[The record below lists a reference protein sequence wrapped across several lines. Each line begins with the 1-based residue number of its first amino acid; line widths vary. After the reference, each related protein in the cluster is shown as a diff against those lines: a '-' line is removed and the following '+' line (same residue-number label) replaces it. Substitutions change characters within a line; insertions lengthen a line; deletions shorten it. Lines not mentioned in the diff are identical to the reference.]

1 MRSNNISISGSG
13 QPPATMVLPSNDIVQ
28 EYGLPLGQHGDPHYA
43 SLLSKVRREIN
54 DNGIVRPKGYDV
66 SFHLNPEIEKHH
78 FGHSHP
84 MKPWRLTLAKG
95 LIMSYGMHAA
105 MNNYI
110 SRPATRDEMEDFH
123 SKEYLEYLK
132 TARVVIPDDDYPKPF
147 NLGGSDCPIFEGL
160 INYCSMYAGASIDA
174 ARKLC
179 NNESDIAINWS
190 GGLHHAKKAEASGF
204 CYVNDIVLAILQLLR
219 KHPRVLYIDIDV
231 HHGDGVEEAFWSTD
245 RVMTVSIHKFDHLNF
260 FPGTGDLDRTG
271 PASESNPGAHHSVN
285 VPLADGIDD
294 MQYVWLFK
302 TVVGSCVEKFRPTA
316 IVLQCGADSLA
327 GDRLGRFNV
336 QVQGHGA
343 CVAYCKSLNLP
354 LLLVGGGGYTPRNVA
369 RAWAHETS
377 IAIGCDETLDPVI
390 PPHTPYRSHFR
401 HDTLFP
407 TLEQILGDPRPN
419 KNTEK
424 KVSDIVA
431 SITEQLRFVNAA
443 PSVQSMQIPPD
454 LTGFKD
460 EVEDRLKEHQQ
471 EYDDE
476 MRRNSERSLGVP
488 MDY

>member
-1 MRSNNISISGSG
+1 MVFSSNN
-13 QPPATMVLPSNDIVQ
+13 IVQ
-28 EYGLPLGQHGDPHYA
+28 EYWHPLGQQGDPQNA
-43 SLLSKVRREIN
+43 RLLATVKNEILVN
-54 DNGIVRPKGYDV
+54 SIARPKGYKV
-66 SFHLNPEIEKHH
+66 SWHSNPEIEKHH
-78 FGHSHP
+78 FGHAHP

-105 MNNYI
+105 MDTYV
-110 SRPATRDEMEDFH
+110 SRQATREEMEDFH
-123 SKEYLEYLK
+123 SEEYLNYLK
-132 TARVVIPDDDYPKPF
+132 TAKVAMPDDDYPKDF

-160 INYCSMYAGASIDA
+160 FNYCSMYSGASIDA

-245 RVMTVSIHKFDHLNF
+245 RVMTLSIHKYDGLNF
-260 FPGTGDLDRTG
+260 FPGTGDIDRTG
-271 PASESNPGAHHSVN
+271 PDNEGNPGAHHAIN
-285 VPLADGIDD
+285 VPLSDGIDD
-294 MQYVWLFK
+294 DQYVFLFK
-302 TVVGSCVEKFRPTA
+302 TIVGMCVDRFQPTA

-343 CVAYCKSLNLP
+343 CVTFCKSLKIP

-377 IAIGCDETLDPVI
+377 IAIGCDATLNPII
-390 PPHTPYRSHFR
+390 PEHTPYRSHFR
-401 HDTLFP
+401 HDTIFP

-419 KNTEK
+419 KNTK
-424 KVSDIVA
+424 RKVEEIVQ

-443 PSVQSMQIPPD
+443 PSVQSTAIPPD
-454 LTGFKD
+454 LAGLKD
-460 EVEDRLKEHQQ
+460 DVEDKLREEKE
-471 EYDDE
+471 EYDE
-476 MRRNSERSLGVP
+476 MLRSDKEQGLGVP
-488 MDY
+488 MEY

>member
-1 MRSNNISISGSG
+1 MVFSSNN
-13 QPPATMVLPSNDIVQ
+13 IVQ
-28 EYGLPLGQHGDPHYA
+28 EYWHPLSQQGDPQNA
-43 SLLSKVRREIN
+43 RLLATVKNEILVN
-54 DNGIVRPKGYDV
+54 DIARPKGYKV
-66 SFHLNPEIEKHH
+66 SWHSNPEIEKHH
-78 FGHSHP
+78 FGHAHP
-84 MKPWRLTLAKG
+84 MKPWRLTLAKA

-105 MNNYI
+105 MDTYV
-110 SRPATRDEMEDFH
+110 SRQATREEMEDYH
-123 SKEYLEYLK
+123 SEEYLNYLK
-132 TARVVIPDDDYPKPF
+132 TAKVAMPDDDYPKDF

-160 INYCSMYAGASIDA
+160 FNYCSMYSGASIDA

-245 RVMTVSIHKFDHLNF
+245 RVMTLSIHKYDGLNF
-260 FPGTGDLDRTG
+260 FPGTGDSDRTG
-271 PASESNPGAHHSVN
+271 PDNEGNPGAHHAIN
-285 VPLADGIDD
+285 VPLSDGIDD
-294 MQYVWLFK
+294 DQYVFLFK
-302 TVVGSCVEKFRPTA
+302 TIVGMCVERFQPTA

-343 CVAYCKSLNLP
+343 CVTFCKSLKIP

-377 IAIGCDETLDPVI
+377 IAIGCDATLNPII
-390 PPHTPYRSHFR
+390 PEHTPYRSHFR
-401 HDTLFP
+401 HETIFP

-419 KNTEK
+419 KNTKK
-424 KVSDIVA
+424 KVEEIVQ

-443 PSVQSMQIPPD
+443 PSVQSTVIPPD
-454 LTGFKD
+454 LAGLKD
-460 EVEDRLKEHQQ
+460 DVEDKLREEKE
-471 EYDDE
+471 EYDE
-476 MRRNSERSLGVP
+476 MLRSDKEQGLGVP
-488 MDY
+488 MEY

>member
-1 MRSNNISISGSG
+1 MVFSSNN
-13 QPPATMVLPSNDIVQ
+13 IVQ
-28 EYGLPLGQHGDPHYA
+28 EYWHPLSQQGDPQNA
-43 SLLSKVRREIN
+43 RLLATVKNEILVN
-54 DNGIVRPKGYDV
+54 DIARPKGYKV
-66 SFHLNPEIEKHH
+66 SWHSNPEIEKHH
-78 FGHSHP
+78 FGHAHP
-84 MKPWRLTLAKG
+84 MKPWRLTLAKA

-105 MNNYI
+105 MDTYV
-110 SRPATRDEMEDFH
+110 SRQATREEMEDFH
-123 SKEYLEYLK
+123 SEEYLNYLK
-132 TARVVIPDDDYPKPF
+132 TAKVAMPDDDYPKDF

-160 INYCSMYAGASIDA
+160 FNYCSMYSGASIDA

-245 RVMTVSIHKFDHLNF
+245 RVMTLSIHKYDGLNF
-260 FPGTGDLDRTG
+260 FPGTGDIDRTG
-271 PASESNPGAHHSVN
+271 PDNEGNPGAHHAIN
-285 VPLADGIDD
+285 VPLSDGIDD
-294 MQYVWLFK
+294 DQYVFLFK
-302 TVVGSCVEKFRPTA
+302 TIVGMCVERFQPTA

-343 CVAYCKSLNLP
+343 CVTFCKSLKIP

-377 IAIGCDETLDPVI
+377 IAIGCDATLNPII
-390 PPHTPYRSHFR
+390 PEHTPYRSHFR
-401 HDTLFP
+401 HETIFP

-419 KNTEK
+419 KNTKK
-424 KVSDIVA
+424 KVEEIVQ

-443 PSVQSMQIPPD
+443 PSVQSTVIPPD
-454 LTGFKD
+454 LAGLKD
-460 EVEDRLKEHQQ
+460 DVEDKLREEKE
-471 EYDDE
+471 EYDE
-476 MRRNSERSLGVP
+476 MLRSDKEQGLGVP
-488 MDY
+488 MEY

>member
-1 MRSNNISISGSG
+1 MVFSSNN
-13 QPPATMVLPSNDIVQ
+13 IVQ
-28 EYGLPLGQHGDPHYA
+28 EYWHPLGQQGDPQNA
-43 SLLSKVRREIN
+43 RLLATVKNEIVE
-54 DNGIVRPKGYDV
+54 NGIARPKGYKV
-66 SFHLNPEIEKHH
+66 SWHSNPEIEKHH
-78 FGHSHP
+78 FGHAHP

-105 MNNYI
+105 MDTYV
-110 SRPATRDEMEDFH
+110 SRQATRDEMEDFH
-123 SKEYLEYLK
+123 SEEYLNYLK
-132 TARVVIPDDDYPKPF
+132 TAKVAMPDDDYPKDF

-160 INYCSMYAGASIDA
+160 FNYCSMYSGASIDA

-245 RVMTVSIHKFDHLNF
+245 RVMTLSIHKYDGLNF
-260 FPGTGDLDRTG
+260 FPGTGDIDRTG
-271 PASESNPGAHHSVN
+271 PDNEGNPGAHHAIN
-285 VPLADGIDD
+285 VPLSDGIDD
-294 MQYVWLFK
+294 DQYVFLFK
-302 TVVGSCVEKFRPTA
+302 TIVRMCVERFQPTA

-343 CVAYCKSLNLP
+343 CVTFCKSLKIP

-377 IAIGCDETLDPVI
+377 IAIGCDATLNPII
-390 PPHTPYRSHFR
+390 PEHTPYRSHFR
-401 HDTLFP
+401 HDTIFP

-419 KNTEK
+419 KNTKK
-424 KVSDIVA
+424 KVEEIVQ

-443 PSVQSMQIPPD
+443 PSVQSTVIPPD
-454 LTGFKD
+454 LAGLKD
-460 EVEDRLKEHQQ
+460 DVEDKLREEKE
-471 EYDDE
+471 EYDE
-476 MRRNSERSLGVP
+476 MLRSDKEQGLGVP
-488 MDY
+488 MEY

>member
-1 MRSNNISISGSG
+1 
-13 QPPATMVLPSNDIVQ
+13 MVLSSGGIVQ
-28 EYGLPLGQHGDPHYA
+28 DYYTYQPLDQQGAEENLDILEEVKRQII
-43 SLLSKVRREIN
+43 S
-54 DNGIVRPKGYDV
+54 NGIVRPKGWNV
-66 SFHLNPEIEKHH
+66 SYHSNPEIEKHH
-78 FGHSHP
+78 FGHAHP
-84 MKPWRLTLAKG
+84 MKPWRLTLAKS

-105 MNNYI
+105 MDNYV
-110 SRPATRDEMEDFH
+110 SRPATKEELEDFH
-123 SKEYLEYLK
+123 AGEYLEHLK
-132 TARVVIPDDDYPKPF
+132 TAKVCLPDDDSPNLLF

-160 INYCSMYAGASIDA
+160 FNYCSMYAGASIDA

-179 NNESDIAINWS
+179 TGESDIAINWS

-245 RVMTVSIHKFDHLNF
+245 RVLTMSIHKYDHFNF

-271 PASESNPGAHHSVN
+271 PDDESNPGAHHAIN
-285 VPLADGIDD
+285 VPLQDGIDD
-294 MQYVWLFK
+294 DQYIYLFK
-302 TVVGSCVEKFRPTA
+302 TIVGMSVDRFRPTA

-343 CVAYCKSLNLP
+343 CVDYCKSLNIP

-377 IAIGCDETLDPVI
+377 IAIGCDKTLNPII
-390 PPHTPYRSHFR
+390 PAHTPYRSHFR
-401 HDTLFP
+401 HETIFP
-407 TLEQILGDPRPN
+407 TLEQILGDLRPN
-419 KNTEK
+419 KNSDK
-424 KVSDIVA
+424 KVRDIIS
-431 SITEQLRFVNAA
+431 SIAEQLRFVNLA

-454 LTGFKD
+454 LTGYKE
-460 EVEDRLKEHQQ
+460 EVEDRLKE
-471 EYDDE
+471 EREEMDDGLRKDRE
-476 MRRNSERSLGVP
+476 EGLGVP
-488 MDY
+488 MEM

>member
-1 MRSNNISISGSG
+1 MVFSSNN
-13 QPPATMVLPSNDIVQ
+13 IVQ
-28 EYGLPLGQHGDPHYA
+28 EYWHPLGQQGDPQNA
-43 SLLSKVRREIN
+43 RLLATVKNEIVE
-54 DNGIVRPKGYDV
+54 NGIARPKGYKV
-66 SFHLNPEIEKHH
+66 SWHSNPEIEKHH
-78 FGHSHP
+78 FGHAHP

-105 MNNYI
+105 MDTYV
-110 SRPATRDEMEDFH
+110 SRQATRDEMEDFH
-123 SKEYLEYLK
+123 SEEYLNYLK
-132 TARVVIPDDDYPKPF
+132 TAKVAMPDDDYPKDF

-160 INYCSMYAGASIDA
+160 FNYCSMYSGASIDA

-245 RVMTVSIHKFDHLNF
+245 RVMTLSIHKYDGLNF
-260 FPGTGDLDRTG
+260 FPGTGDIDRTG
-271 PASESNPGAHHSVN
+271 PDNEGNPGAHHAIN
-285 VPLADGIDD
+285 VPLSDGIDD
-294 MQYVWLFK
+294 DQYVFLFK
-302 TVVGSCVEKFRPTA
+302 TIVGMCVDRFQPTA

-343 CVAYCKSLNLP
+343 CVTFCKSLKIP

-377 IAIGCDETLDPVI
+377 IAIGCDATLNPII
-390 PPHTPYRSHFR
+390 PEHTPYRSHFR
-401 HDTLFP
+401 HDTIFP

-419 KNTEK
+419 KNTK
-424 KVSDIVA
+424 RKVEEIVQ

-443 PSVQSMQIPPD
+443 PSVQSTAIPPD
-454 LTGFKD
+454 LAGLKD
-460 EVEDRLKEHQQ
+460 DVEDKLREEKE
-471 EYDDE
+471 EYDE
-476 MRRNSERSLGVP
+476 MLRSDKEQGLGVP
-488 MDY
+488 MEY

>member
-1 MRSNNISISGSG
+1 MGLS
-13 QPPATMVLPSNDIVQ
+13 TNDIVQ
-28 EYGLPLGQHGDPHYA
+28 EYGMPLSQQGDHDNA
-43 SLLSKVRREIN
+43 SILSKIKREILE
-54 DNGIVRPKGYDV
+54 NGIVRPKGYKV
-66 SFHLNPEIEKHH
+66 SWHVNPEIEKHH

-105 MNNYI
+105 MDSYVP
-110 SRPATRDEMEDFH
+110 RQATKEEMEDFH
-123 SKEYLEYLK
+123 SDEYLEYLQ
-132 TARVVIPDDDYPKPF
+132 TAIPAPPDDWDPKAKF

-160 INYCSMYAGASIDA
+160 FNYCSMYSGASIDA

-179 NNESDIAINWS
+179 NKEADIAINWS

-219 KHPRVLYIDIDV
+219 THPRVLYIDIDV

-245 RVMTVSIHKFDHLNF
+245 RVMTLSFHKYDGLNF

-271 PASESNPGAHHSVN
+271 PDNEGNPGSHHAVN
-285 VPLADGIDD
+285 VPLGDGIDD
-294 MQYVWLFK
+294 EQYEWLFK
-302 TVVGSCVEKFRPTA
+302 TIVGKCVDRFAPDA

-343 CVAYCKSLNLP
+343 CVSHCKSLGIP

-377 IAIGCDETLDPVI
+377 IAIGADATLNPII
-390 PPHTPYRSHFR
+390 PMHTPYRSHFR
-401 HDTLFP
+401 YDTIFP
-407 TLEQILGDPRPN
+407 TLEQILGEPRAN
-419 KNTEK
+419 KNTQKRLQE
-424 KVSDIVA
+424 IVY
-431 SITEQLRFVNAA
+431 SITEQLRFVKGA
-443 PSVQSMQIPPD
+443 PSVQSSSIPPD
-454 LTGFKD
+454 LAGLKD
-460 EVEDRLKEHQQ
+460 EVEDRLREGREEFDLEIRKGKE
-471 EYDDE
+471 EG
-476 MRRNSERSLGVP
+476 LGVP
-488 MDY
+488 MEY

>member
-1 MRSNNISISGSG
+1 MVFSTNN
-13 QPPATMVLPSNDIVQ
+13 IVQ
-28 EYGLPLGQHGDPHYA
+28 EYRPLSQHGESDNA
-43 SLLSKVRREIN
+43 ALLAKVNREILE
-54 DNGIVRPKGYDV
+54 NGIVRPKGYRV
-66 SFHLNPEIEKHH
+66 SWHSNPEIEKHH
-78 FGHSHP
+78 FGHAHP

-105 MNNYI
+105 MDTYV
-110 SRPATRDEMEDFH
+110 SRLATREELEDFH
-123 SKEYLEYLK
+123 SEDYLDYLK
-132 TARVVIPDDDYPKPF
+132 TAKVAMPDDETPKDY

-160 INYCSMYAGASIDA
+160 FNYCSMYAGASIDA

-179 NNESDIAINWS
+179 NNESNIAINWS

-219 KHPRVLYIDIDV
+219 RHPRVLYIDIDV

-245 RVMTVSIHKFDHLNF
+245 RVMTLSMHKYDGLNF

-271 PASESNPGAHHSVN
+271 PDNEGNPGAHHAIN

-294 MQYVWLFK
+294 EQYVWLFK
-302 TVVGSCVEKFRPTA
+302 TIVRKCVEKFQPTA

-343 CVAYCKSLNLP
+343 CVAYCKSLNIP

-377 IAIGCDETLDPVI
+377 IAIGCDATLNPKI
-390 PPHTPYRSHFR
+390 PKHTPYREHFR

-419 KNTEK
+419 KNTKK
-424 KVSDIVA
+424 KVEDIVS
-431 SITEQLRFVNAA
+431 SITEQLRFVNGA
-443 PSVQSMQIPPD
+443 PSVQSQVIPPD
-454 LTGFKD
+454 LTGLKD
-460 EVEDRLKEHQQ
+460 DVEDMLREENERREQVRRQKEQGFGVQ
-471 EYDDE
+471 MEY
-476 MRRNSERSLGVP
+476 
-488 MDY
+488 

>member
-1 MRSNNISISGSG
+1 MVFSSNN
-13 QPPATMVLPSNDIVQ
+13 IVQ
-28 EYGLPLGQHGDPHYA
+28 EYWHPLGQQGDPQNA
-43 SLLSKVRREIN
+43 RLLATVKKEILE
-54 DNGIVRPKGYDV
+54 NGIARPKGYKV
-66 SFHLNPEIEKHH
+66 SWHSNPEIEKHH
-78 FGHSHP
+78 FGHAHP

-105 MNNYI
+105 MDTYV
-110 SRPATRDEMEDFH
+110 SRQATREEMEDFH
-123 SKEYLEYLK
+123 SEEYLNYLK
-132 TARVVIPDDDYPKPF
+132 TAKVAMPDDDYPKDF

-160 INYCSMYAGASIDA
+160 FNYCSMYSGASIDA

-219 KHPRVLYIDIDV
+219 KHLRVLYIDIDV

-245 RVMTVSIHKFDHLNF
+245 RVMTLSIHKYDGLNF
-260 FPGTGDLDRTG
+260 FPGTGDIDRTG
-271 PASESNPGAHHSVN
+271 PDNEGNPGAHHAIN
-285 VPLADGIDD
+285 VPLSDGIDD
-294 MQYVWLFK
+294 DQYVFLFK
-302 TVVGSCVEKFRPTA
+302 TIVGMCVERFQPTA

-336 QVQGHGA
+336 QVEGHGA
-343 CVAYCKSLNLP
+343 CVTFCKSLKIP

-377 IAIGCDETLDPVI
+377 IAIGCDATLNPII
-390 PPHTPYRSHFR
+390 PEHTPYRSHFR
-401 HDTLFP
+401 HDTIFP

-419 KNTEK
+419 KNTK
-424 KVSDIVA
+424 RKVEEIIQ

-443 PSVQSMQIPPD
+443 PSVQSTVIPPD
-454 LTGFKD
+454 LAGLKD
-460 EVEDRLKEHQQ
+460 DVEDKLREEKE
-471 EYDDE
+471 EYDE
-476 MRRNSERSLGVP
+476 MLRSDKEQGLGVP
-488 MDY
+488 MEY

>member
-1 MRSNNISISGSG
+1 MVFSSSN
-13 QPPATMVLPSNDIVQ
+13 IVQ
-28 EYGLPLGQHGDPHYA
+28 EYDWYPLSQQGDPENA
-43 SLLSKVRREIN
+43 NLLAKVKREILG
-54 DNGIVRPKGYDV
+54 NGIVRPKGYNV
-66 SFHLNPEIEKHH
+66 SWHSNPEIEKHH
-78 FGHSHP
+78 FGHAHP

-95 LIMSYGMHAA
+95 LIMSYGMHVA
-105 MNNYI
+105 MDTFV
-110 SRPATRDEMEDFH
+110 SRQATREELEDFH
-123 SKEYLEYLK
+123 SEDYLDYLK
-132 TARVVIPDDDYPKPF
+132 TAKVAMPDDEYPKDY

-160 INYCSMYAGASIDA
+160 FNYCSMYSGASIDA

-179 NNESDIAINWS
+179 TGQSDIAINWS

-219 KHPRVLYIDIDV
+219 QHPRVMYIDIDV

-245 RVMTVSIHKFDHLNF
+245 RVMTLSIHKYDGLNF

-271 PASESNPGAHHSVN
+271 PDNEGNPGAHHAIN

-294 MQYVWLFK
+294 EQYVWLFK
-302 TVVGSCVEKFRPTA
+302 TIVGMCVKRFQPTA

-343 CVAYCKSLNLP
+343 CVAYCKSLNIP

-377 IAIGCDETLDPVI
+377 IAIGCDQTLNPII
-390 PPHTPYRSHFR
+390 PMHTPYRSHFR
-401 HDTLFP
+401 HDTIFP

-419 KNTEK
+419 RNSEK
-424 KVSDIVA
+424 KVREIVQ

-443 PSVQSMQIPPD
+443 PSVQSMYIPPD
-454 LTGFKD
+454 LTGLKD
-460 EVEDRLKEHQQ
+460 SVEDRLREEKE
-471 EYDDE
+471 ELDDKL
-476 MRRNSERSLGVP
+476 RRDRELGLGVP
-488 MDY
+488 MEQ

>member
-1 MRSNNISISGSG
+1 MVFSSNN
-13 QPPATMVLPSNDIVQ
+13 IVQ
-28 EYGLPLGQHGDPHYA
+28 EYWHPLGQQGDPQNA
-43 SLLSKVRREIN
+43 RLLATVKNEILEN
-54 DNGIVRPKGYDV
+54 SIARPKGYKV
-66 SFHLNPEIEKHH
+66 SWHSNPEIEKHH
-78 FGHSHP
+78 FGHAHP

-105 MNNYI
+105 MDTYV
-110 SRPATRDEMEDFH
+110 SRQATREEMEDFH
-123 SKEYLEYLK
+123 SEEYLNYLK
-132 TARVVIPDDDYPKPF
+132 TAKVAMPDDDYPKDF

-160 INYCSMYAGASIDA
+160 FNYCSMYSGASIDA

-245 RVMTVSIHKFDHLNF
+245 RVMTLSIHKYDGLNF
-260 FPGTGDLDRTG
+260 FPGTGDIDRTG
-271 PASESNPGAHHSVN
+271 PDNEGNPGAHHAIN
-285 VPLADGIDD
+285 VPLSDGIDD
-294 MQYVWLFK
+294 DQYVFLFK
-302 TVVGSCVEKFRPTA
+302 TIVGMCVERFQPTA

-343 CVAYCKSLNLP
+343 CVTFCKSLKIP

-377 IAIGCDETLDPVI
+377 IAIGCDATLNPII
-390 PPHTPYRSHFR
+390 PEHTPYRSHFR
-401 HDTLFP
+401 HETIFP

-419 KNTEK
+419 KNTK
-424 KVSDIVA
+424 RKVEEIVQ

-443 PSVQSMQIPPD
+443 PSVQSTVIPPD
-454 LTGFKD
+454 LAGLKD
-460 EVEDRLKEHQQ
+460 DVEDKLREEKE
-471 EYDDE
+471 EYDE
-476 MRRNSERSLGVP
+476 MLRSDKEQGLGVP
-488 MDY
+488 MEY

>member
-1 MRSNNISISGSG
+1 MVFSSNN
-13 QPPATMVLPSNDIVQ
+13 IVQ
-28 EYGLPLGQHGDPHYA
+28 EYWHPLA
-43 SLLSKVRREIN
+43 TVKNEIVE
-54 DNGIVRPKGYDV
+54 NGIARPKGYKV
-66 SFHLNPEIEKHH
+66 SWHSNPEIEKHH
-78 FGHSHP
+78 FGHAHP

-105 MNNYI
+105 MDTYV
-110 SRPATRDEMEDFH
+110 SRQATRDEMEDFH
-123 SKEYLEYLK
+123 SEEYLNYLK
-132 TARVVIPDDDYPKPF
+132 TAKVAMPDDDYPKDF

-160 INYCSMYAGASIDA
+160 FNYCSMYSGASIDA

-245 RVMTVSIHKFDHLNF
+245 RVMTLSIHKYDGLNF
-260 FPGTGDLDRTG
+260 FPGTGDIDRTG
-271 PASESNPGAHHSVN
+271 PDNEGNPGAHHAIN
-285 VPLADGIDD
+285 VPLSDGIDD
-294 MQYVWLFK
+294 DQYVFLFK
-302 TVVGSCVEKFRPTA
+302 TIVRMCVERFQPTA

-343 CVAYCKSLNLP
+343 CVTFCKSLKIP

-377 IAIGCDETLDPVI
+377 IAIGCELNPII
-390 PPHTPYRSHFR
+390 PEHTPYRSHFR
-401 HDTLFP
+401 HDTIFP

-419 KNTEK
+419 KNTK
-424 KVSDIVA
+424 RKVEEIVQ

-443 PSVQSMQIPPD
+443 PSVQSTVIPPD
-454 LTGFKD
+454 LAGLKD
-460 EVEDRLKEHQQ
+460 DVEDKLREEKE
-471 EYDDE
+471 EYDE
-476 MRRNSERSLGVP
+476 MLRSDKEQGLGVP
-488 MDY
+488 MEY

>member
-1 MRSNNISISGSG
+1 M
-13 QPPATMVLPSNDIVQ
+13 APSTPQIVQ
-28 EYGLPLGQHGDPHYA
+28 EWGPPLALDQQTDVHNA
-43 SLLSKVRREIN
+43 RLLAKIRKEIQE
-54 DNGIVRPKGYDV
+54 NGIVRPKGYNV
-66 SFHLNPEIEKHH
+66 SWHSNPEMEKHH

-84 MKPWRLTLAKG
+84 MKPWRLTLAKS

-105 MNNYI
+105 MDTYL
-110 SRPATRDEMEDFH
+110 SRKATKEEMEEFH
-123 SKEYLEYLK
+123 SVDYMNYVKS
-132 TARVVIPDDDYPKPF
+132 AIPVAPDDDFPKDF
-147 NLGGSDCPIFEGL
+147 NLGGTDCPIFEGL
-160 INYCSMYAGASIDA
+160 FDYCSMYAGASIDA

-219 KHPRVLYIDIDV
+219 KFPRVLYIDIDV

-245 RVMTVSIHKFDHLNF
+245 RVMTLSIHKYDGIHF

-271 PASESNPGAHHSVN
+271 PSSEDNPGAHHAIN

-294 MQYVWLFK
+294 EQYVWLFK
-302 TVVGSCVEKFRPTA
+302 TLVGKTFECFSPSA

-343 CVAYCKSLNLP
+343 CVDYCKSLGVP

-377 IAIGCDETLDPVI
+377 IAIGCDKTLNPII
-390 PPHTPYRSHFR
+390 PEHTPYRSHFR
-401 HDTLFP
+401 HDTLCP
-407 TLEQILGDPRPN
+407 TLAQILGDPRPN
-419 KNTEK
+419 RNSVK
-424 KVSDIVA
+424 KVTEIVQ
-431 SITEQLRFVNAA
+431 SITEQLRFVNKA
-443 PSVQSMQIPPD
+443 PSVQSQHIPPD
-454 LTGFKD
+454 LTAWKD
-460 EVEDRLKEHQQ
+460 EVEDGFREEMQDTEEYRHEKE
-471 EYDDE
+471 EG
-476 MRRNSERSLGVP
+476 LGVA
-488 MDY
+488 MEH

>member
-1 MRSNNISISGSG
+1 MVFSSNN
-13 QPPATMVLPSNDIVQ
+13 IVQ
-28 EYGLPLGQHGDPHYA
+28 EYWHPLGQQGDPQNA
-43 SLLSKVRREIN
+43 RLLATVKNEILE
-54 DNGIVRPKGYDV
+54 NGIARPKGYKV
-66 SFHLNPEIEKHH
+66 SWHSNPEIEKHH
-78 FGHSHP
+78 FGHAHP

-105 MNNYI
+105 MDTYV
-110 SRPATRDEMEDFH
+110 SRQATREEMEDFH
-123 SKEYLEYLK
+123 SEEYLNYLK
-132 TARVVIPDDDYPKPF
+132 TAKVAMPDDDYPKDF

-160 INYCSMYAGASIDA
+160 FNYCSMYSGASIDA

-245 RVMTVSIHKFDHLNF
+245 RVMTLSIHKYDGLNF
-260 FPGTGDLDRTG
+260 FPGTGDIDRTG
-271 PASESNPGAHHSVN
+271 PDNEGNPGAHHAIN
-285 VPLADGIDD
+285 VPLSDGIDD
-294 MQYVWLFK
+294 DQYVYLFK
-302 TVVGSCVEKFRPTA
+302 TVVGMCVERFQPTA

-343 CVAYCKSLNLP
+343 CVTFCKSLKIP

-377 IAIGCDETLDPVI
+377 IAIGCDATLNPII
-390 PPHTPYRSHFR
+390 PEHTPYRSHFR
-401 HDTLFP
+401 HDTIFP

-419 KNTEK
+419 KNTK
-424 KVSDIVA
+424 RKVDEIVQ

-443 PSVQSMQIPPD
+443 PSVQSTVIPPD
-454 LTGFKD
+454 LAGLKD
-460 EVEDRLKEHQQ
+460 DVEDKLREEKE
-471 EYDDE
+471 EYDE
-476 MRRNSERSLGVP
+476 MLRTDKEQGLGVP
-488 MDY
+488 MEY